1 MIPLQAAP
9 APMPISAP
17 RVVVVARAAKIVQLV
32 GDFDREQQ
40 RPTANRTQ
48 TRYHLAS
55 TDLGVPFQHK
65 GRTYLLFGD
74 TNGPPKGDAIAY
86 ATSRSPEAG
95 LDLTFLH
102 DETGTYRP
110 VQIPGISQ
118 GDFEVPMAGTSIGGR
133 MYVYHTT
140 DHSAKVAMGRSV
152 LAVSD
157 DDGWSFRYLYDLS
170 MRQFINVSVAQVKN
184 AAWKGLPR
192 ANGTGLLLF
201 GSGVYRQ
208 SSVRL
213 AFQPAEAIGA
223 RASLRYFAGLDA
235 AGKPTWSARE
245 AAARPFFDSLCV
257 GELSVTYNRFL
268 RQWIMLYNGN
278 SPRRGILL
286 RTADKPWGPWSEA
299 QLVFDP
305 WADKGYGHFMHVSW
319 KAEKRDSVHDP
330 GREDEWGGEYG
341 PYQFPDFATGDDS
354 TTTIYFTMSTWNP
367 YTVVLMK
374 ATLKRE

>member
-1 MIPLQAAP
+1 
-9 APMPISAP
+9 MPTTTP
-17 RVVVVARAAKIVQLV
+17 RVIVVARAAKIAQLV

-86 ATSRSPEAG
+86 TTSRSPEAG

-102 DETGTYRP
+102 DETGAYRP

-140 DHSAKVAMGRSV
+140 DHSDKVAMGRSV

-157 DDGWSFRYLYDLS
+157 DDGHTFRYLYDLS
-170 MRQFINVSVAQVKN
+170 TRQFINVSVAQVKN
-184 AAWKGLPR
+184 AAWKGLPG

-201 GSGVYRQ
+201 GSGTYRQ

-213 AFQPAEAIGA
+213 AFQPATQIGS
-223 RASLRYFAGLDA
+223 RTSLRYFAGLDA
-235 AGKPTWSARE
+235 AGMPTWSAQE
-245 AAARPFFDSLCV
+245 ADARPFFDLLCV
-257 GELSVTYNRFL
+257 GELSVTYNHFL
-268 RQWIMLYNGN
+268 RQWIMLYNSNNNGQ
-278 SPRRGILL
+278 RGILL

-299 QLVFDP
+299 QFIFDP
-305 WADKGYGHFMHVSW
+305 RADKGYGHFMHATGKV
-319 KAEKRDSVHDP
+319 EKSDSLSDP
-330 GREDEWGGEYG
+330 GREDAFGDAYG